1 MKAKTIISSLILIFF
16 AILGGG
22 SVETVNYVLIGFLV
36 FIGIMILFGIFGGI
50 YDFKTNKAK
59 KEKERLEREAKQ
71 AEYIAQKKQF
81 LAANGT
87 PDKTIVVR
95 ELDLNSEI
103 HVYEHSKKVFIM
115 GKEYSFKDVLA
126 CSLSSRERIEKGNI
140 ISVTESNNGSVAGR
154 AIVGGIIAGPAGA
167 IIGGSTADKRTE
179 ISQDDDKVVRDYT
192 VNITMNSISD
202 PIINIHTGEDVK
214 LTNEVVSLMNV
225 IIANK

>member
-103 HVYEHSKKVFIM
+103 HVYENSKKVFIM

-126 CSLSSRERIEKGNI
+126 CSVSNQERIVKGNI

-154 AIVGGIIAGPAGA
+154 AIIGGIIAGPAGA

-192 VNITMNSISD
+192 VNITMNSIYD
-202 PIINIHTGEDVK
+202 PIINIHTGENVK

>member
-1 MKAKTIISSLILIFF
+1 MNDQIIVNDKEFVKHKGYANNLTEIV
-16 AILGGG
+16 LGTGAWVRRLLLEHNVPG
-22 SVETVNYVLIGFLV
+22 TVW
-36 FIGIMILFGIFGGI
+36 
-50 YDFKTNKAK
+50 
-59 KEKERLEREAKQ
+59 RLS
-71 AEYIAQKKQF
+71 
-81 LAANGT
+81 ANGM

-115 GKEYSFKDVLA
+115 GKEYTFKDVLA
-126 CSLSSRERIEKGNI
+126 CSVSSQERIEKGNI
-140 ISVTESNNGSVAGR
+140 ISVTGSDNGSVAGR

-192 VNITMNSISD
+192 VNITMNSITD

>member
-22 SVETVNYVLIGFLV
+22 SVDTVNYFMIGFLV
-36 FIGIMILFGIFGGI
+36 IVGATIIIGIPMEIDAFR
-50 YDFKTNKAK
+50 K
-59 KEKERLEREAKQ
+59 KKKQKERESLEREARQ

-81 LAANGT
+81 LSANGM

-103 HVYEHSKKVFIM
+103 YVYEHSKKVFIM
-115 GKEYSFKDVLA
+115 GKEYTFKDVLA
-126 CSLSSRERIEKGNI
+126 CSVSSQERIEKGNI
-140 ISVTESNNGSVAGR
+140 ISVTGSDNGSVAGR

-192 VNITMNSISD
+192 VNITMNSITD

>member
-103 HVYEHSKKVFIM
+103 HVYENSKKVFIM

-126 CSLSSRERIEKGNI
+126 CSVSNQERIVKGNI

-154 AIVGGIIAGPAGA
+154 AIIGGIIDGPAG
-167 IIGGSTADKRTE
+167 
-179 ISQDDDKVVRDYT
+179 
-192 VNITMNSISD
+192 
-202 PIINIHTGEDVK
+202 
-214 LTNEVVSLMNV
+214 
-225 IIANK
+225 

>member
-22 SVETVNYVLIGFLV
+22 SVDTVNYFMIGFLV
-36 FIGIMILFGIFGGI
+36 IVGAMIIIGIPMEIDAFR
-50 YDFKTNKAK
+50 K
-59 KEKERLEREAKQ
+59 KKKQKERESLKREARQ

-103 HVYEHSKKVFIM
+103 HVYENSKKVFIM
-115 GKEYSFKDVLA
+115 GKEYTFKDVLA
-126 CSLSSRERIEKGNI
+126 CSVSSQERIEKGNI
-140 ISVTESNNGSVAGR
+140 ISVTGSDNGSVAGR

>member
-1 MKAKTIISSLILIFF
+1 MKAKSILSSVILIVF

-22 SVETVNYVLIGFLV
+22 SVKTIETMFWVMVIGPIVLISA
-36 FIGIMILFGIFGGI
+36 ILIWGQIQ
-50 YDFKTNKAK
+50 KEK
-59 KEKERLEREAKQ
+59 KKEKQEKERLERESKQ

-81 LAANGT
+81 LAENGT

-115 GKEYSFKDVLA
+115 GKEYTFKDVLA
-126 CSLSSRERIEKGNI
+126 CSVSSQERIEKGNI
-140 ISVTESNNGSVAGR
+140 ISVTGSDNGSVAGR

-192 VNITMNSISD
+192 VNITMNSITD

>member
-81 LAANGT
+81 LSANGM
-87 PDKTIVVR
+87 PDKTIVIR

-103 HVYEHSKKVFIM
+103 YVYEHSKKVFIM
-115 GKEYSFKDVLA
+115 GKEYTFKNVLA
-126 CSLSSRERIEKGNI
+126 CSVSSHERIEKGNI
-140 ISVTESNNGSVAGR
+140 ISVTGSDNGSVAGR

-192 VNITMNSISD
+192 VNITMNSITD